1 METKKKNVSLRMSP
15 NDIDRIRHIADRL
28 GVKESDVLRFSVKQ
42 MLTRLAP
49 FQEDSYHGVD
59 LMPALLEVGQDMVR
73 FFELG
78 VDQLN
83 AIVNQGVTESE
94 RCIDPEDLKLLALSS
109 ANGKYARLKLSGESH
124 QDVTDD
130 EGFKDYFLEK
140 YFRTEGYK
148 PESANSDQ
156 VDSSVKTER
165 EWMPFVAS
173 ASKESFTTS
182 KGSLASSEMTRR
194 IVLSKKSA

>member
-15 NDIDRIRHIADRL
+15 NDIDKIRHIADRL

-78 VDQLN
+78 VEQLN
-83 AIVNQGVTESE
+83 EIVNQGIAESG

-124 QDVTDD
+124 IEVSDE
-130 EGFKDYFLEK
+130 EGFRDYFLEK
-140 YFRTEGYK
+140 YFRTDSQK
-148 PESANSDQ
+148 PEQGKAEP
-156 VDSSVKTER
+156 VDSPVKTER
-165 EWMPFVAS
+165 EWTPFVAG
-173 ASKESFTTS
+173 ASKDSFTNN
-182 KGSLASSEMTRR
+182 EMTRR
-194 IVLSKKSA
+194 IVLSKKTA

>member
-15 NDIDRIRHIADRL
+15 NDIDKIRHIADRL

-78 VDQLN
+78 VEQLN
-83 AIVNQGVTESE
+83 EIVNQGIAESG

-124 QDVTDD
+124 IEVSDE
-130 EGFKDYFLEK
+130 EGFRDYFLEK
-140 YFRTEGYK
+140 YFRTDSQK
-148 PESANSDQ
+148 PEQGKAEP
-156 VDSSVKTER
+156 VDSPVKTER
-165 EWMPFVAS
+165 EWTPFVA
-173 ASKESFTTS
+173 
-182 KGSLASSEMTRR
+182 
-194 IVLSKKSA
+194 